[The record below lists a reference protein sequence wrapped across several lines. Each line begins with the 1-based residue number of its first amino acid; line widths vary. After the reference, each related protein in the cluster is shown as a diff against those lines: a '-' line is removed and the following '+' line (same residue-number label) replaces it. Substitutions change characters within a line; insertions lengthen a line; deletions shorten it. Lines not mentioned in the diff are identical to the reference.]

1 MSVQL
6 FLMNKM
12 LRFSVKRRFAKAPS
26 VMTLRAV
33 MTEMAQS
40 SKAPPPPVTI
50 ENEKLGGIPS
60 EKLSQ
65 HGCDQTRAI
74 LYLHGG
80 GFVAGAPTTHRP
92 LTWRLARNT
101 NLPVYAVD
109 YRLAPEHPFP
119 AGLDDCFAAYQAL
132 LVQGIESRNI
142 AIIGDSAGGN
152 LTLAA
157 TLKAK
162 MQNVPLPGC
171 LVCLSPVT
179 DLVEPGP
186 SQRENARSDAL
197 FVPMS
202 FSTLVETYC
211 PGHAASDPLISPLR
225 GDLSALPPTLLQCS
239 DCEMLRDDSVRIAE
253 KMRQAGTPV
262 ELEVWPKVPH
272 VWQVLADVLPEARQ
286 AIDKICRFVLTTLAD

>member
-6 FLMNKM
+6 FLMDKM
-12 LRFSVKRRFAKAPS
+12 LRFSVKRRFAKAPN

-33 MTEMAQS
+33 MTEMASS
-40 SKAPPPPVTI
+40 SKAPPPPVAI
-50 ENEKLGGIPS
+50 ENEQLGGVAC

-65 HGCDQTRAI
+65 PGSDQTRAI

-80 GFVAGAPTTHRP
+80 GFVAGAPSTHRP
-92 LTWRLARNT
+92 LTWRLARLT
-101 NLPVYAVD
+101 NLPVHVVD

-119 AGLDDCFAAYQAL
+119 AGLDDCFAAYHGL
-132 LVQGIESRNI
+132 LAQGIESRRI

-152 LTLAA
+152 LTLTVA
-157 TLKAK
+157 LKAK
-162 MQNVPLPGC
+162 MQGVPLPGC

-186 SQRENARSDAL
+186 SQLENARSDAL
-197 FVPMS
+197 FVPTS
-202 FSTLVETYC
+202 FATLVEAYC
-211 PGHAASDPLISPLR
+211 PGQDARDPLISPLR

-239 DCEMLRDDSVRIAE
+239 GAEMLRDDSVRLAE
-253 KMRQAGTPV
+253 KMRAAGTMV

-272 VWQVLADVLPEARQ
+272 VWQVLADVVPEARQ
-286 AIDKICRFVLTTLAD
+286 AIDKICRFVTKTLED

>member
-1 MSVQL
+1 MIEDVQL
-6 FLMNKM
+6 G
-12 LRFSVKRRFAKAPS
+12 S
-26 VMTLRAV
+26 
-33 MTEMAQS
+33 
-40 SKAPPPPVTI
+40 
-50 ENEKLGGIPS
+50 IPC

-92 LTWRLARNT
+92 LTWRLARQT
-101 NLPVYAVD
+101 NLPVYVVD

-119 AGLDDCFAAYQAL
+119 AGLDDCFAAYQSL
-132 LVQGIESRNI
+132 LAQGIESRRI

-152 LTLAA
+152 LALAT

-162 MQNVPLPGC
+162 THNGPLPGC

-186 SQRENARSDAL
+186 SQLENARSDAL

-202 FSTLVETYC
+202 FTTLVETYC
-211 PGHAASDPLISPLR
+211 PGRDASDPLISPLR

-239 DCEMLRDDSVRIAE
+239 GAEMLRDDSVRIAE
-253 KMRQAGTPV
+253 KMRAAGTRV
-262 ELEVWPKVPH
+262 ELEIWPKVPH

-286 AIDKICRFVLTTLAD
+286 AINKICRFVTKTLAD